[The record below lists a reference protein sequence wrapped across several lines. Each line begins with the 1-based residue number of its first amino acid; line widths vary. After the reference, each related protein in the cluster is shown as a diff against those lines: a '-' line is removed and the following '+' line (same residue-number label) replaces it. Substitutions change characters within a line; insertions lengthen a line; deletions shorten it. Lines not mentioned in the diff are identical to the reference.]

1 MSRII
6 EEFEQICIE
15 KKDSA
20 AFIYQAKKGLVKK
33 SFSKLYEDVNRVI
46 MELKNLNALKGD
58 RILVFTPPSY
68 ELVVFMLACMKLGIS
83 VMYVDIWA
91 GGKLISD
98 TLKKY
103 KADYIAVSKKTSFLR
118 LGFSS
123 IRKIK
128 KLIFIDR
135 EYVKESAIIAKFA
148 NENIE
153 EDCPALLTM
162 TSGSTGVPKIALR
175 THKDL
180 YEQLELVKSNMGKE
194 EEQIV
199 LTTAFIY
206 SFANILKGFCTVL
219 SRVNLSL
226 PFDFLLNKKL
236 EKFRKVPITT
246 IMTSPDFCFRTKNY
260 YPKLKTLYVGG
271 AILNINEAR
280 AIKEKYK
287 SADIVYIYGAT
298 ECNLVAK
305 TKLDEY
311 INHLQNKKIAC
322 LGTKALGVDIKNNDK
337 NEIMVSSKAILRQY
351 IAKERKNA
359 FVDEAGTFW
368 HKTGDAGRYTDEG
381 LYYLG
386 RFDVYAIKNSK
397 KVHTN
402 PIEQSLTIDFE
413 TIKKCAF
420 FYYNGK
426 NRLYI
431 ESDKEP
437 DFTSLRSYLLERGF
451 ANVDIHR
458 IKKLPCD
465 KKHHTKID
473 YRRLKLRLR

>member
-15 KKDSA
+15 KKDST
-20 AFIYQAKKGLVKK
+20 AFIYQAKRGLVKK
-33 SFSKLYEDVNRVI
+33 SFFKLYEDVNRVV
-46 MELKNLNALKGD
+46 MELKNLNALKGE

-91 GGKLISD
+91 GAKLISD

-118 LGFSS
+118 LGFAS

-135 EYVKESAIIAKFA
+135 EYVKESAVAAKFV

-194 EEQIV
+194 EEQVV

-219 SRVNLSL
+219 SGVNLSL

-236 EKFRKVPITT
+236 ERFRKVPITT

-260 YPKLKTLYVGG
+260 YPSLKTLYVGG
-271 AILNINEAR
+271 AILNINESR

-287 SADIVYIYGAT
+287 ATDIVYIYGAT
-298 ECNLVAK
+298 ECNLIAK

-311 INHLQNKKIAC
+311 IKHLQNKKIAC
-322 LGTKALGVDIKNNDK
+322 LV
-337 NEIMVSSKAILRQY
+337 
-351 IAKERKNA
+351 
-359 FVDEAGTFW
+359 
-368 HKTGDAGRYTDEG
+368 
-381 LYYLG
+381 
-386 RFDVYAIKNSK
+386 
-397 KVHTN
+397 
-402 PIEQSLTIDFE
+402 
-413 TIKKCAF
+413 
-420 FYYNGK
+420 
-426 NRLYI
+426 
-431 ESDKEP
+431 
-437 DFTSLRSYLLERGF
+437 
-451 ANVDIHR
+451 
-458 IKKLPCD
+458 
-465 KKHHTKID
+465 
-473 YRRLKLRLR
+473 